1 LYGNLIEQWRRRD
14 TALLQAG
21 FAEGG
26 PPVPLSEEE
35 RQRQEGL
42 IEERLRA
49 RAAADEKRKQEVA
62 EEVAAK
68 KRRREERQARELE
81 RHWKYRKK
89 ESEPGD
95 LQRKISKRSL
105 SEVRE
110 IIKDVVVD
118 GNRELVL
125 AIFAD
130 IAEGDFRIAPP

>member
-1 LYGNLIEQWRRRD
+1 M
-14 TALLQAG
+14 
-21 FAEGG
+21 
-26 PPVPLSEEE
+26 E
-35 RQRQEGL
+35 RY
-42 IEERLRA
+42 
-49 RAAADEKRKQEVA
+49 
-62 EEVAAK
+62 
-68 KRRREERQARELE
+68 
-81 RHWKYRKK
+81 WKYRKK